1 VEAANTTIK
10 DEEKY
15 QSDIPDEHAPEVEKQ
30 NICDFYE
37 GTPTISNG
45 DADMCGVA
53 AVEPQPDVPGR
64 CHTSIIREPE
74 DRRGETT
81 DDASPTTECR

>member
-30 NICDFYE
+30 NICDSYE

-53 AVEPQPDVPGR
+53 AAEPQPDVPGR
-64 CHTSIIREPE
+64 TLEFE
-74 DRRGETT
+74 DDSTT
-81 DDASPTTECR
+81 HDSTGGLN